1 MRIRKML
8 AVPLL
13 AGVIALSGCS
23 GPVTLTE
30 TTAKAE
36 DFTPQAAQRVLEQC
50 SSIAD
55 VSRIYGDPARAIKDK
70 NHPGAKGYV
79 WEWVATRPSFHA
91 DREHRHWYTPTVK
104 KELHAWRDRDGNLTS
119 AEVTGLVYVQ
129 FKPPGLVLVTLNMR
143 AMTREELESGRI
155 PMTAYEV
162 FDELDAYYKGKP
174 GSSAGQSR

>member
-1 MRIRKML
+1 MRIRKMR

-55 VSRIYGDPARAIKDK
+55 VSRIY
-70 NHPGAKGYV
+70 
-79 WEWVATRPSFHA
+79 
-91 DREHRHWYTPTVK
+91 
-104 KELHAWRDRDGNLTS
+104 
-119 AEVTGLVYVQ
+119 
-129 FKPPGLVLVTLNMR
+129 
-143 AMTREELESGRI
+143 
-155 PMTAYEV
+155 
-162 FDELDAYYKGKP
+162 
-174 GSSAGQSR
+174 